1 MAIYWIGLIVGLAI
15 TGVGGYL
22 AWFKRKK
29 LIGYSI
35 FVVGLL
41 IVVLCAGK
49 LPGWVSAV
57 LDL

>member
-1 MAIYWIGLIVGLAI
+1 MAIYWIGLIGGLAI

-35 FVVGLL
+35 LVVGLL

-49 LPGWVSAV
+49 LPGWVSTV
-57 LDL
+57 LDM

>member
-1 MAIYWIGLIVGLAI
+1 MAIYWIGLIVGLAMTLI
-15 TGVGGYL
+15 GGYF

-35 FVVGLL
+35 LVVGLL

-49 LPGWVSAV
+49 LPGWVSTV
-57 LDL
+57 LDM